1 MRGRDRHNYTD
12 LENVFAAHAF
22 TRIDDIPM
30 LTPEAI
36 MELARGEG
44 GERVSRT
51 RPSRLQVREGRR
63 GSHRV
68 GWEAELHVVFCH
80 LVSSGSCSQYAMPMH
95 RCS

>member
-1 MRGRDRHNYTD
+1 MRGRDRHNFTD

-44 GERVSRT
+44 VNVS
-51 RPSRLQVREGRR
+51 LALV
-63 GSHRV
+63 HRV
-68 GWEAELHVVFCH
+68 FKYAKDDVALIELGGKLNC
-80 LVSSGSCSQYAMPMH
+80 M
-95 RCS
+95 